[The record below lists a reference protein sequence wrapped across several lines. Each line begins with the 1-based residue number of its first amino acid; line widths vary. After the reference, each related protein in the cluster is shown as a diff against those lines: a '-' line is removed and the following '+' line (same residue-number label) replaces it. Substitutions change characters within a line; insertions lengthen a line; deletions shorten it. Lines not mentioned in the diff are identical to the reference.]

1 MAEMESSA
9 IYGLEQNLSLMA
21 GAGAGKTHSLVT
33 LCLHLLGGARAD
45 GRALQPGR
53 LWMLTFTDKAA
64 SEMRARLSQRLDA
77 LARGSDEAEAML
89 RSGFARHGHS
99 FPPKEFWR
107 GVRDGLGMA
116 AIGTFHSLCAQ
127 LLRGAPAG
135 SGVNPDFQ
143 LLDERDALELL
154 ENVAERMVLQRLE
167 QEDRQ
172 VIGLCRELGFKG
184 RDRAEGLVDHLCAV
198 LGKAR
203 EAVPLESIPISRL
216 ETCLQDLE
224 LEISRGEQLVGEAI
238 ALDSS
243 RGGRFEEVLGACRH
257 ALHGMTVQNFC
268 EPKRF
273 PALRQAIAAEPN
285 LAKQHNHFGGV
296 LKQLRSLGIAN
307 DGRLTLEDYFGGCA
321 VVPYETAFRDLLVDL
336 EQRYRGELAKRGVL
350 DFSDLLIRTR
360 DLLRDQP
367 LARRQV
373 QEQVQALLVD
383 EFQDTNRMQLEIVTL
398 LAEERSGGPRAIGPR
413 ELADGQVPL
422 EPGFLCIVGDAKQS
436 IYEFRGADVAVIG
449 RMAAKIEQ
457 EGGWRCFL
465 RQNWR
470 SEPALLDCFNR
481 ISSELMQS
489 TPPLRDYEI
498 AYRRVRDDQQ
508 PVRSARGAGP
518 AIDWLVFEPEETAED
533 CRSQDAA
540 LLAGRIHQLL
550 APDSCFAIEL
560 ENAKRRSLRGGDI
573 AILLRRFS
581 FLEGYRQALIRL
593 GIPHRVYR
601 GKGFYGA
608 QEVLDLASL
617 LSLVADPGD
626 ALAFAAILRSPW
638 VALSDASLFRLSIAC
653 GGRLSLRG
661 AQAATQLE
669 LPAEEQRRLA
679 RFLKLYPTLRRER
692 DRLGIRVLLRG
703 ALDETGYRVGV
714 AGSPFGEQTL
724 ANIDKLLE
732 MAGRWDATG
741 KGDCGTF
748 ARRILALAD
757 SDPSEGQA
765 DVIEAGDARAVQIL
779 TIHQAKGLE
788 WPVVAIPDL
797 GAQRNRG
804 QGRVLFDR
812 DLGLAIKPWIG
823 PDSEATGSPRAQ
835 QIAAELARRDDA
847 EYVRLLYV
855 AMTRARD
862 RLILSGQTRRQAGTW
877 RAMLERI
884 LAGNPALRS
893 EVQTLGPKDLE
904 VSRTSVPDPPA
915 PKLAPSIE
923 ADRALNRVRAPR
935 RPVPARVVLPVTHLQ
950 DFFLCSRRFHYA
962 HQASLSEYPL
972 GLGFAASPE
981 RGLRD
986 SKAQG
991 ILAHHLLESANL
1003 SLLRGEKPDL
1013 QAHLESLIWS
1023 QGFDPKA
1030 REASEVLQWVEGFM
1044 RTAFAARLAAADP
1057 ERVHRELPFLLQ
1069 LCRGKGPEVFLKGKI
1084 DLLFEDEAGFATLLD
1099 YKTSVRNPEGLT
1111 AYSFQLASYALAARR
1126 LVKESVPLRTGIVFL
1141 RDPLPEPE
1149 IQLATEMDLNA
1160 FEARLFQGA
1169 IQLLECTA
1177 KSEWPGLAQLQCEAI
1192 HCGYQYRC
1200 HSKAAAV

>member
-1 MAEMESSA
+1 MAEMEPSA

-77 LARGSDEAEAML
+77 LAGGSDEPEAML

-99 FPPKEFWR
+99 FPPKEFWC

-135 SGVNPDFQ
+135 SGVDPDFE
-143 LLDERDALELL
+143 LLEERDALELL
-154 ENVAERMVLQRLE
+154 ENIAERMVLQRLE
-167 QEDRQ
+167 REDRQ

-184 RDRAEGLVDHLCAV
+184 RDHAEGLVDHLCAV
-198 LGKAR
+198 LGQAR
-203 EAVPLESIPISRL
+203 EAVPLEGIPISRL
-216 ETCLQDLE
+216 ETCHQDLE

-243 RGGRFEEVLGACRH
+243 RGGRFEEVLSACRR
-257 ALHGMTVQNFC
+257 ALRGMTVQNFC
-268 EPKRF
+268 EAKRF

-296 LKQLRSLGIAN
+296 LKQIRSLGIAN
-307 DGRLTLEDYFGGCA
+307 GGRLTLEDYYGGCA
-321 VVPYETAFRDLLVDL
+321 VVPYETTFRDLLVDL
-336 EQRYRGELAKRGVL
+336 EERYRGELAKRGVL
-350 DFSDLLIRTR
+350 DFSELLIRTR

-383 EFQDTNRMQLEIVTL
+383 EFQDTNRIQLEIVTL
-398 LAEERSGGPRAIGPR
+398 LAEERSGGSRAIGAQ
-413 ELADGQVPL
+413 ELAGGQVPL

-457 EGGWRCFL
+457 EGGWHCFL

-470 SEPALLDCFNR
+470 SEPGLLDCFNR
-481 ISSELMQS
+481 IFSELMQS
-489 TPPLRDYEI
+489 TPPSRDYEI
-498 AYRRVRDDQQ
+498 AYQRQRDDQQ
-508 PVRSARGAGP
+508 PVRSAPSAGP

-540 LLAGRIHQLL
+540 LVARRIQQLL
-550 APDSCFAIEL
+550 APDSRLAIEL
-560 ENAKRRSLRGGDI
+560 ENGERRSLRGGDI

-601 GKGFYGA
+601 GRGFYGA

-617 LSLVADPGD
+617 LSLLADPAD
-626 ALAFAAILRSPW
+626 ALAFAAVLRSPW

-653 GGRLSLRG
+653 GGRLCLRG
-661 AQAATQLE
+661 VQAATQLE
-669 LPAEEQRRLA
+669 LPVEEQRRLA
-679 RFLKLYPTLRRER
+679 RFLRLYPTLRRER

-714 AGSPFGEQTL
+714 AGSPFGEQAL

-732 MAGRWDATG
+732 MAGHWDASE
-741 KGDCGTF
+741 KGDCATF

-765 DVIEAGDARAVQIL
+765 DVIEVGDARAVQIL

-823 PDSEATGSPRAQ
+823 PDSATGSPRAQ
-835 QIAAELARRDDA
+835 RIAAELARRDDA

-877 RAMLERI
+877 RATLERI

-893 EVQTLGPKDLE
+893 AVQTLGPKDLE
-904 VSRTSVPDPPA
+904 VSRAPVPDPPA

-935 RPVPARVVLPVTHLQ
+935 RPAPARVILPVTHLQ

-962 HQASLSEYPL
+962 HQAGLSEFPW
-972 GLGFAASPE
+972 GLGFAASRE
-981 RGLRD
+981 RGGRD
-986 SKAQG
+986 PKAQG
-991 ILAHHLLESANL
+991 ILAHHLLESAKL
-1003 SLLRGEKPDL
+1003 SLLRGDKTEL
-1013 QAHLESLIWS
+1013 RAHLESLIWS

-1069 LCRGKGPEVFLKGKI
+1069 LCRGQGPEVFLKGKI

-1099 YKTSVRNPEGLT
+1099 YKTSARDPGGLT

-1149 IQLATEMDLNA
+1149 IQEATEMDWNA

-1169 IQLLECTA
+1169 IQLLERTA
-1177 KSEWPGLAQLQCEAI
+1177 RAEWPGLAQVQCEAI

-1200 HSKAAAV
+1200 HSQAAAV